1 MSAIAQLAPPTRPVC
16 DDHPLAQVH
25 QLLLFQRP
33 GPVLVFW
40 IKSPPFIGTSLV
52 LKTGETL
59 IDHLVGTDD
68 NGGGVVDR
76 FIDEINDAIRAGK
89 PASIIAIKDRV
100 LEKTIGYFEQTCVS
114 RRPAHVV
121 LALTLLVDFIRS
133 IDQITEAVLSS
144 SRKEIAV
151 RLSTATAGPR
161 YRNDAPRATPLAGA
175 DEAGVKAE
183 KPRRLLP
190 FRNSSHPAPDA
201 LAITADDTGRDR
213 LRRGVGSGR
222 HGPAPATTATPPYAP
237 GGGSRKLPIAAS
249 LTKGRAGS
257 ERVAEPIPPD
267 ECRGVPAIQT
277 TCRSILF
284 NWIRRTRESRTAL
297 GTSRMRR
304 TIAIEPGRDPVIGK
318 PAQGQSPRKRRA

>member
-100 LEKTIGYFEQTCVS
+100 LEKTIGYFEQTCAS

-175 DEAGVKAE
+175 DEAGVKEE
-183 KPRRLLP
+183 KFRRPLP

-201 LAITADDTGRDR
+201 PSDDAVDAEPSKHTARLKTRLYTPFCNYTPNRLVFAHQGTRLPVNSITSARIANIFR
-213 LRRGVGSGR
+213 
-222 HGPAPATTATPPYAP
+222 TTAVAVDELID
-237 GGGSRKLPIAAS
+237 RS
-249 LTKGRAGS
+249 LAELK
-257 ERVAEPIPPD
+257 ERLGAEGYGLED
-267 ECRGVPAIQT
+267 LQDA
-277 TCRSILF
+277 F
-284 NWIRRTRESRTAL
+284 AH
-297 GTSRMRR
+297 
-304 TIAIEPGRDPVIGK
+304 
-318 PAQGQSPRKRRA
+318 